1 MASAGSS
8 SSYEDIPLGLSILI
22 YFLRQASLRELV
34 IASNSKR
41 PEDVFPVEFSAD
53 PALFKGI
60 VSGRIDGFYT
70 FPLNRPFE
78 IDRGERYLTEV
89 M

>member
-1 MASAGSS
+1 M
-8 SSYEDIPLGLSILI
+8 PFKLI

-78 IDRGERYLTEV
+78 IDRGDRYLADTV
-89 M
+89 

>member
-8 SSYEDIPLGLSILI
+8 SYEDFHLVPFKLI